1 MPKIR
6 QYIAQQT
13 PQGRLNVGP
22 GIQAL
27 DFSGIAQGAQAL
39 VQAQEKVRTQLDLD
53 EARVK
58 VENAT
63 SEAQMTWT
71 ERIAQ
76 AKTKAPA
83 DAAGF
88 TEGTLKEFD
97 AWAKPQIES
106 MQHPEGKKLLEDRFR
121 RLRLGL
127 HAEAFNFETG
137 QRTKALAENYY
148 TGLDDDRSAVL
159 VDPSR
164 WASAVS
170 RRVALA
176 ESMNVTPD
184 VRAKMVAD
192 ARERLSHDAATGII
206 NQPGGPEAFLALAGV
221 RSAKGAKG
229 KEGAAAPDAAERVA
243 SNPILSAMSP
253 ESLRSHID
261 RASMIVAQQ
270 EAAAAAEQQRRQH
283 EAEMAAARRERAAAQ
298 GFSVLTATI
307 QNGFSPDPSL
317 PSIKAATAAIEG
329 HPVYAQAYRDMLKQA
344 PQNQAAAVLPIAQQQ
359 AELDAWTLRRN
370 TQGSGPEVEK
380 EIARREK
387 VLAAT
392 KAGINADPLEHAASV
407 GKFSEVSPLDVS
419 SIDAMA
425 QGLPMRLQ
433 QAAMAGEISGKPES
447 PLRPAEAQKL
457 YSMLATQAP
466 EQRAGSLAVLA
477 SSLPVA
483 NRMALARQLDSKGDQ
498 GRALAAAMESGA
510 RDTTNGRYTSELIF
524 KGQKALSDKTIKEEK
539 TPVDGWR
546 GRISTIVGS
555 AYQNPEEATFYADKA
570 RFILAGLVA
579 EGASGSESDVSKAVS
594 LAVHA
599 SIREFNGSRIP
610 LPPGTAPNDVT
621 NLLRRQ
627 TAQSLGVSGKFVYG
641 AGRVAVPVADF
652 LARLPSAQLQYVEPG
667 KYAVKSGRGFMAR
680 EDGEPILIEIG
691 NGR

>member
-6 QYIAQQT
+6 QYIAQQS

-39 VQAQEKVRTQLDLD
+39 VQAQERVRTQLDLD

-97 AWAKPQIES
+97 AWAKPQIEG

-229 KEGAAAPDAAERVA
+229 KEGAAQSDAAERVA

-283 EAEMAAARRERAAAQ
+283 EAEMAAARRERAASQ
-298 GFSVLTATI
+298 GFSILSATV
-307 QNGFSPDPSL
+307 QNGYKVDESL
-317 PSIKAATAAIEG
+317 PSMQAAMKAIEG
-329 HPVYAQAYRDMLKQA
+329 TPYAQAYRDMLKQA
-344 PQNQAAAVLPIAQQQ
+344 PQNQAAAVLPIERQQ

-392 KAGINADPLEHAASV
+392 KAGVNADPLEHAASV
-407 GKFSEVSPLDVS
+407 GKFPQVSPLDVS

-425 QGLPMRLQ
+425 QGLPMRSQ
-433 QAAMAGEISGKPES
+433 QAAIAAEISGKHES
-447 PLRPAEAQKL
+447 PLRPAEAAKL
-457 YSMLATQAP
+457 RTMLS
-466 EQRAGSLAVLA
+466 SLAPDQFGA
-477 SSLPVA
+477 QVA
-483 NRMALARQLDSKGDQ
+483 KLSAVVPGQQLVALARQIDPQDKSLAL
-498 GRALAAAMESGA
+498 ALAAGA
-510 RDTTNGRYTSELIF
+510 SMTTEGRTVSELIR
-524 KGQKALSDKTIKEEK
+524 
-539 TPVDGWR
+539 R
-546 GRISTIVGS
+546 G
-555 AYQNPEEATFYADKA
+555 AQ
-570 RFILAGLVA
+570 
-579 EGASGSESDVSKAVS
+579 VSKDRGVKEDTSAEFGVKAS
-594 LAVHA
+594 LAKEVGDA
-599 SIREFNGSRIP
+599 VPPAARADVLEAARLIYLAKQGEGSSIS
-610 LPPGTAPNDVT
+610 
-621 NLLRRQ
+621 
-627 TAQSLGVSGKFVYG
+627 VSGAVRLAIGGDIIEHNGRRLPVPAGVADLPARLQAYPRAAIDAQAPDGFVYLPG
-641 AGRVAVPVADF
+641 GRPMGVPEF
-652 LARLPSAQLQYVEPG
+652 LAALPSAQLEPDGLGRYLVRSGGSLVMNQKRRPIVVE
-667 KYAVKSGRGFMAR
+667 AR
-680 EDGEPILIEIG
+680 
-691 NGR
+691 

>member
-1 MPKIR
+1 MGRIR
-6 QYIAQQT
+6 QYIAQQS

-97 AWAKPQIES
+97 AWAKPQVDG

-229 KEGAAAPDAAERVA
+229 KEGAAQSDAAERVA

-387 VLAAT
+387 VLSAT

-425 QGLPMRLQ
+425 QGLPMRSQ
-433 QAAMAGEISGKPES
+433 QAAIAAEISGKHES
-447 PLRPAEAQKL
+447 PLRPAEAEKL
-457 YSMLATQAP
+457 QSYIAALPAAQRGSAVAKFSAQLPPGQAAALGHQLAP
-466 EQRAGSLAVLA
+466 K
-477 SSLPVA
+477 
-483 NRMALARQLDSKGDQ
+483 D
-498 GRALAAAMESGA
+498 RALGLMFKVGA
-510 RDTTNGRYTSELIF
+510 SMTTQGRYTADLIAI
-524 KGQKALSDKTIKEEK
+524 GAQSAADEK
-539 TPVDGWR
+539 TSNVNGKGDAIRQQLRADIIKQIDGDKFDGGTLSGTLR
-546 GRISTIVGS
+546 DDIIDTAILVQAGLKTVGS
-555 AYQNPEEATFYADKA
+555 KDSAAH
-570 RFILAGLVA
+570 
-579 EGASGSESDVSKAVS
+579 AVR
-594 LAVHA
+594 LAVGGDMAEH
-599 SIREFNGSRIP
+599 NGKRIP
-610 LPPGTAPNDVT
+610 LPAGVGID
-621 NLLRRQ
+621 NLRDRLRAYPAADIQ
-627 TAQSLGVSGKFVYG
+627 AQAGASVMLGGRPISPQQFIATIPDAELIPASMGEYYVRAGVGVATG
-641 AGRVAVPVADF
+641 ATGA
-652 LARLPSAQLQYVEPG
+652 
-667 KYAVKSGRGFMAR
+667 
-680 EDGEPILIEIG
+680 PILIKV
-691 NGR
+691 R